1 MEIVPLECE
10 RKRGPATGTFNPLA
24 AIFSFSHHKY
34 QLLLRHKAVKEKNW
48 TDQFDIFMD
57 RKVLKICIY
66 IPANFFYF

>member
-34 QLLLRHKAVKEKNW
+34 QLLLRHKAVKEKN
-48 TDQFDIFMD
+48 
-57 RKVLKICIY
+57 
-66 IPANFFYF
+66 

>member
-1 MEIVPLECE
+1 MRIYMCVCVFKCGMEIVPLECE

-48 TDQFDIFMD
+48 TDQLDIFMD
-57 RKVLKICIY
+57 RRY
-66 IPANFFYF
+66 